1 MINIRRGV
9 FETNSSST
17 HSIVMMKNPE
27 AQFPDNWYQLSEDG
41 GLILFEDDLDFGWGP
56 DILNDSFGR
65 LCYAIAS
72 YGDKKEKMDEICELC
87 KKHIPGFKSFC
98 FMNDGYGRRSQYHGS
113 IDHQSVGTLDGFL
126 KSADVSLE
134 DFIFNNRYLVI
145 IDHDNHVSLFDTL
158 YNRHLIN
165 TDEITCVYPQP

>member
-17 HSIVMMKNPE
+17 HSIVMMKNH
-27 AQFPDNWYQLSEDG
+27 PDGSDDWYQLNEDG
-41 GLILFEDDLDFGWGP
+41 ELILYEGDLDFGWGP
-56 DILNDSFGR
+56 DVLDDSFGR

-87 KKHIPGFKSFC
+87 KKHISGFESFR
-98 FMNDGYGRRSQYHGS
+98 FMGYGYDRNSQHHGS
-113 IDHQSVGTLDGFL
+113 IDHQSVGTLNGFL

-158 YNRHLIN
+158 FNHHLIN
-165 TDEITCVYPQP
+165 TEEITCVYPQP